1 MAASSDEVTC
11 DDFLGFQ
18 EALKKW
24 RFIDDRIVYAL
35 NTSLPTASFA
45 GEVNATS
52 QCKHLYEQLAE
63 TYDGREQAIKK
74 CVRTVSSV
82 VGDLQNQK
90 KNDPDNA
97 EIMKRL
103 SKERTKLRLMQSE
116 LNIEEVLR
124 DRSMKVF
131 YERCRTVYRPPSA
144 PIV

>member
-24 RFIDDRIVYAL
+24 RFIDDRIIYAL

-52 QCKHLYEQLAE
+52 QCQHLYKQLVE

-74 CVRTVSSV
+74 CVRTVSAV
-82 VGDLQNQK
+82 VSDLQNQK
-90 KNDPDNA
+90 KANPDNA
-97 EIMKRL
+97 EVMKKL

-116 LNIEEVLR
+116 LNVEEVLR

-131 YERCRTVYRPPSA
+131 YERCRTAYRPPSA